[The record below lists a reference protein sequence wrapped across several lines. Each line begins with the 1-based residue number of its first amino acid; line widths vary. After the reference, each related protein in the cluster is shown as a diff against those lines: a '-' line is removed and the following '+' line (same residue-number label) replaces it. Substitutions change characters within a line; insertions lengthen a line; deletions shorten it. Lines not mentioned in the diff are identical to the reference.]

1 MNSLLTIFLQVN
13 WSDVEYTVDE
23 VSRSVY
29 VFPVTIRVLIGVTLL
44 FLVIILVLLGII
56 MGSRIHKTRRANKVI
71 EIKKKYQPVFTE
83 LVFNEQL
90 TREQVISRFD
100 PIDLKTPFNRLN
112 ILENIIHL
120 HENFT
125 GEAADRLAEIYK
137 HLGFDQDS
145 MNKLKSKSWYVIA
158 KGMKELALMN
168 VKSSYNDI
176 ARFLNSKNEILRME
190 SRISMM
196 KLSDKEPLSF
206 LAKETE
212 PLSDWDFANIY
223 TMMTRMPE
231 TMIPDFTTWLNSP
244 NKDVVLFCVHMIGTY
259 RQHDATNT
267 LILLL
272 KTPDERLKLAVI
284 KALKNLSAAAAEQ
297 PLLDMYSL
305 ESLEVKN
312 EILKT
317 LEVIGTGNSVQM
329 IEKIIKLPIEDYP
342 LSIQAIRS
350 LISMGEKGRMVV
362 EQVFQ
367 QADPQMQ
374 LVISHAK
381 DKRL

>member
-1 MNSLLTIFLQVN
+1 VNPLLSIFLQVN
-13 WSDVEYTVDE
+13 WSDVEYTVDDL
-23 VSRSVY
+23 SRSVY

-44 FLVIILVLLGII
+44 FLLIVLVLLGII
-56 MGSRIHKTRRANKVI
+56 MGSRIHKTRRANKMV
-71 EIKKKYQPVFTE
+71 ELHKKYQPIFTA
-83 LVFNEQL
+83 LVFNDEL
-90 TREQVISRFD
+90 TKAEVVSKFD
-100 PIDLKTPFNRLN
+100 PIDLKTPYNRM
-112 ILENIIHL
+112 IVQENIIHL

-125 GEAADRLAEIYK
+125 GETADRLVDIYH
-137 HLGFDQDS
+137 HLGFHEDS
-145 MNKLKSKSWYVIA
+145 LKTLSSKRWYIIA

-176 ARFLNSKNEILRME
+176 ARFLNSKNDIIRME
-190 SRISMM
+190 ARISMM
-196 KLSDKEPLSF
+196 KLSDKEPLAF

-223 TMMTRMPE
+223 TMLTRMPE
-231 TMIPDFTTWLNSP
+231 TMIPDFTSWLNSS
-244 NKDVVLFCVHMIGTY
+244 NKDVVLFCVHMIGNY
-259 RQHDATNT
+259 RQHEATNT

-284 KALKNLSAAAAEQ
+284 KALRSLSAAAAEQ
-297 PLLDMYSL
+297 PLLDMYAL

-317 LEVIGTGNSVQM
+317 LEVIGTIHSVNM
-329 IEKIIKLPIEDYP
+329 IEKVVKLPIEDYP

-350 LISMGEKGRMVV
+350 LISMGEKGKAVV
-362 EQVFQ
+362 EQLFQ
-367 QADPQMQ
+367 QADPQLQ
-374 LVISHAK
+374 LVIRHAR